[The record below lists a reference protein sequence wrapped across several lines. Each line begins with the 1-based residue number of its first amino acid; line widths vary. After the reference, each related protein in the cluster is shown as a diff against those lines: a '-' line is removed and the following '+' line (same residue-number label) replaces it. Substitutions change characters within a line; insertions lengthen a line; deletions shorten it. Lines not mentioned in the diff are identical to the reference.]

1 MCISPWVKPCHGD
14 LGGRSESGRSS
25 GAWASPRTYLILL
38 REANT
43 KVLPT
48 LGFLRCEPGS
58 SDMMEEEGGK
68 GGRGLKRK
76 GKERGKREREER
88 RVAQAMPYLCR
99 FLG

>member
-1 MCISPWVKPCHGD
+1 
-14 LGGRSESGRSS
+14 
-25 GAWASPRTYLILL
+25 
-38 REANT
+38 
-43 KVLPT
+43 
-48 LGFLRCEPGS
+48 
-58 SDMMEEEGGK
+58 MMEEEGGK